1 MRVYKGVCEFNFAS
15 VESCVSGKVMHRSV
29 KASPIRYEYTLREV
43 IPIRNLPT
51 GGIVILVCVKCIYIR
66 DNSYKNGNISQ

>member
-29 KASPIRYEYTLREV
+29 KVSPIRYENTLREV

-66 DNSYKNGNISQ
+66 DNLYNKRIISR